1 MENELIKFNQK
12 IKEGKISV
20 MIAFI
25 CNPYLAV
32 MQKKCYLKYWKDE
45 VDEVFINVN
54 GRNSIIRKFII
65 DLWKDDDKVKFVDEV
80 PGEQRQGPAFDSL
93 YLLCTGEIIMMM
105 DSDNFIY
112 KKGVVKSLADRIR
125 SGNYDA
131 VGSPGHHVRP
141 VSAAEI
147 FIKKWGTCRLNPF
160 MAFFR
165 KDIINHITNL
175 TFKAYTIE
183 KGEKLDI
190 LDAPAEERI
199 EMDVMT
205 FFSLKYFQLGRSF
218 SLIKPVVEDEYIHVA
233 ALSSIFRRKF
243 RELENSDDDPLQ
255 FRDYKIK
262 MYYWGWYH
270 MIYEYTKDEVPFPE
284 YNKKFEDGVK
294 HDMELHKM
302 TEKDIQESCAMVK
315 SIHRGLFV

>member
-1 MENELIKFNQK
+1 MKNELRKFNQK
-12 IKEGKISV
+12 IEEGKISV
-20 MIAFI
+20 MMAFI

-45 VDEVFINVN
+45 VDELIINVN
-54 GRNSIIRKFII
+54 GRNSKIRKFIV

-80 PGEQRQGPAFDSL
+80 PSEQRQGQAFDSI
-93 YLLCTGEIIMMM
+93 YLLCEGEIIMTM

-112 KKGVVKSLADRIR
+112 KKGVVKGLADKIR
-125 SGNYDA
+125 NGNYDA

-141 VSAAEI
+141 VAMAEQ
-147 FIKKWGTCRLNPF
+147 FVKRYGTCRLNPF

-165 KDIINHITNL
+165 KDIINKITNL

-190 LDAPAEERI
+190 LEGTAEERI

-205 FFSLKYFQLGRSF
+205 FFSLKYFQFAKSF
-218 SLIKPVVEDEYIHVA
+218 SLIKPVLENEYIHVA

-270 MIYEYTKDEVPFPE
+270 MIYEYTKNEVPFPE
-284 YNKKFEDGVK
+284 YNKQFEEGVK
-294 HDMELHKM
+294 YDMELHKM
-302 TEKDIQESCAMVK
+302 TAKDIEESCNMVK
-315 SIHRGLFV
+315 AIHKGLFI